1 MDRSIQNVAEPET
14 ESIWTIEVKQNYFRL
29 WCNNKLSFFE
39 EYKNIS
45 SDCENRM
52 RMEPVKIMLV
62 GTLDD
67 GTLGYQVAPGNNCL
81 IPKPSYLFVIKYLLS
96 WQCFHVKNVKLY
108 FLWINFIYPHT
119 STSSYNI

>member
-1 MDRSIQNVAEPET
+1 MDRSIQNVTEPET

-52 RMEPVKIMLV
+52 RMEPVKIMVV

-67 GTLGYQVAPGNNCL
+67 GTIGYQVAPGNNCL
-81 IPKPSYLFVIKYLLS
+81 IPKPSYLFGIKYLLS
-96 WQCFHVKNVKLY
+96 
-108 FLWINFIYPHT
+108 
-119 STSSYNI
+119 